1 MAQTITVTRAL
12 AQIKSIDDRLTKAI
26 GLEYVKVV
34 NKSLPENQQISMQQ
48 GLKTNYDSV
57 QDLIQLRV
65 KLKTAIKESNVK
77 TLVTI
82 NGKQYTVSQAIEFK
96 HAYSQLLHPILKQV
110 EYQLSSA
117 VHSKRTAEVKA
128 EEAVNSMLE
137 KNPNTPTELLNV
149 IRHNNS
155 NTIISWN
162 SLDANETTVR
172 QWSSETLRFL
182 EEVDFVLSE
191 SNATTFIE
199 I

>member
-1 MAQTITVTRAL
+1 M
-12 AQIKSIDDRLTKAI
+12 
-26 GLEYVKVV
+26 
-34 NKSLPENQQISMQQ
+34 
-48 GLKTNYDSV
+48 
-57 QDLIQLRV
+57 
-65 KLKTAIKESNVK
+65 
-77 TLVTI
+77 
-82 NGKQYTVSQAIEFK
+82 
-96 HAYSQLLHPILKQV
+96 KQV

-162 SLDANETTVR
+162 SLDADETTVR